1 MPGRPALVLLA
12 GPSGSGK
19 SRLAW
24 LSGCVSVRLDDFY
37 RDADDDDMP
46 RWAGIVDWD
55 DPHSWNGAAAI
66 AAITTLIAEGTVT
79 VPVYDISLSRRIG
92 SHQLVLPEPGA
103 GQRLCIVAEGIF
115 APELVRRCR
124 DLGLDTTGVWLT
136 RQGLLVFLLRLV
148 RDLREH
154 RKAPPILLR
163 RGWALMRKEP
173 AQRRAAEAKG
183 CEMLT
188 MRQAAARIHGL
199 RVALTP

>member
-37 RDADDDDMP
+37 RDDDDDMP

-55 DPHSWNGAAAI
+55 DPHSWNGGAAI

-103 GQRLCIVAEGIF
+103 GQRPCIVAEGIF

>member
-19 SRLAW
+19 SRLARV
-24 LSGCVSVRLDDFY
+24 SGCVSVRLDDFY
-37 RDADDDDMP
+37 RDADDEDMP
-46 RWAGIVDWD
+46 RWGGIIDWD
-55 DPHSWNGAAAI
+55 DPHSWNGDAAI
-66 AAITTLIAEGTVT
+66 AAITTLLDQGHVS

-92 SHQLVLPEPGA
+92 WHELVLPDAPA

-124 DLGLDTTGVWLT
+124 DLGLDTTGAWLT

-173 AQRRAAEAKG
+173 AQRRAAMAKG
-183 CEMLT
+183 CETRT
-188 MRQAAARIHGL
+188 MRQAAARIESL
-199 RVALTP
+199 RRS